1 MFHVTAKVASTL
13 LIGVAAAA
21 VSTAFPSRIVNAAD
35 SCLTEPKGDSAQ
47 GKHWYYHIERGT
59 GRHCWYV
66 RGQDD
71 ASARADDDKQA
82 ASDPA
87 PSPKVNP
94 EAARSFA
101 DAHAEISPKVSP
113 QAAQPNSN
121 NAAAAPSVWPAPQAA
136 NDAAAGNSAPAQP
149 APDSALASRWPQS
162 ADTAAS
168 SPAPQQQPDATLMA
182 ADAQDN
188 AVQDNTTNAAD
199 TSPPPAASPAPPE
212 RPSSSIQKLLMVA
225 FGALTLAGLTGSA
238 VYRLGRRRRRN
249 DWLRERNAWQDAQNP
264 NRPPWVDE
272 PRLHSNQD
280 VADLDDRQP
289 LDDHHTLDDRHVID
303 DAHAL
308 DDRHV
313 REPESDFSLA
323 MGESEA
329 GPDRVEKIEDF
340 LARLTEQ
347 LQQELEGTRPHSA

>member
-1 MFHVTAKVASTL
+1 MSHVTAKVASTL

-21 VSTAFPSRIVNAAD
+21 VSTALPSRSVNAAD
-35 SCLTEPKGDSAQ
+35 SCLTEPKGDSTQ
-47 GKHWYYHIERGT
+47 GKHWYYHIEHGT

-71 ASARADDDKQA
+71 TSADDDKKA
-82 ASDPA
+82 ASEQA
-87 PSPKVNP
+87 SPSKPDHA
-94 EAARSFA
+94 AARTFA
-101 DAHAEISPKVSP
+101 DARAEIAPKTAGPGST
-113 QAAQPNSN
+113 

-136 NDAAAGNSAPAQP
+136 NAPANDAAAGNSAPARS
-149 APDSALASRWPQS
+149 AADSALASRWPQS
-162 ADTAAS
+162 ADAAAP
-168 SPAPQQQPDATLMA
+168 SPSPQPDATLMA

-188 AVQDNTTNAAD
+188 SANADAANATD
-199 TSPPPAASPAPPE
+199 APPPPAVSPAPPE
-212 RPSSSIQKLLMVA
+212 RPSGSIQKLLMVA
-225 FGALTLAGLTGSA
+225 FGALALAGLTGSA

-280 VADLDDRQP
+280 IAD
-289 LDDHHTLDDRHVID
+289 
-303 DAHAL
+303 L

-313 REPESDFSLA
+313 RVPESDFSLA
-323 MGESEA
+323 MSESEA
-329 GPDRVEKIEDF
+329 GSDRVEKIEDF

-347 LQQELEGTRPHSA
+347 LHQELENTRPHSA

>member
-1 MFHVTAKVASTL
+1 MSHVTAKVASTL

-21 VSTAFPSRIVNAAD
+21 VSTAFPSRSVNAAD

-71 ASARADDDKQA
+71 ISASADDDKQA
-82 ASDPA
+82 ASDEAPLPA
-87 PSPKVNP
+87 
-94 EAARSFA
+94 AARTFA
-101 DAHAEISPKVSP
+101 DAHAEIAPKTASPDST
-113 QAAQPNSN
+113 
-121 NAAAAPSVWPAPQAA
+121 NAAAAPSVWPAPQANAPA
-136 NDAAAGNSAPAQP
+136 NNAAAGNSAPAQA
-149 APDSALASRWPQS
+149 APDSALAARWPQ
-162 ADTAAS
+162 ADAAAS
-168 SPAPQQQPDATLMA
+168 SPAPQPDATLMA

-188 AVQDNTTNAAD
+188 MANAAD
-199 TSPPPAASPAPPE
+199 APPPPAASPAPPE

-264 NRPPWVDE
+264 NRPPWIDE

-280 VADLDDRQP
+280 VADLDDRQIR
-289 LDDHHTLDDRHVID
+289 DDR
-303 DAHAL
+303 
-308 DDRHV
+308 RV

-323 MGESEA
+323 MSESEA
-329 GPDRVEKIEDF
+329 GSDRVEKIEDF

-347 LQQELEGTRPHSA
+347 LHQELEGTRPHRA

>member
-1 MFHVTAKVASTL
+1 MSHVTAKVASTL
-13 LIGVAAAA
+13 LIGVVAAT
-21 VSTAFPSRIVNAAD
+21 VSTALPSRSVNAAD
-35 SCLTEPKGDSAQ
+35 SCLTEPKGDGAQ

-71 ASARADDDKQA
+71 TSASDDDRQA
-82 ASDPA
+82 ASDQAPPA
-87 PSPKVNP
+87 KVDP
-94 EAARSFA
+94 AAARTFA
-101 DAHAEISPKVSP
+101 DAHAEIAPK
-113 QAAQPNSN
+113 AAGPDST

-136 NDAAAGNSAPAQP
+136 NAPANNAAAGNSATAPA
-149 APDSALASRWPQS
+149 AADSALASRWPQS
-162 ADTAAS
+162 ADAAAP
-168 SPAPQQQPDATLMA
+168 SPSPQPDATLMV

-188 AVQDNTTNAAD
+188 AANATDAP
-199 TSPPPAASPAPPE
+199 PPPAASPAPPE

-280 VADLDDRQP
+280 VADLDDR
-289 LDDHHTLDDRHVID
+289 
-303 DAHAL
+303 
-308 DDRHV
+308 HV
-313 REPESDFSLA
+313 RAQESDFSLA
-323 MGESEA
+323 MSESEA
-329 GPDRVEKIEDF
+329 GSDRVEKIEDF

-347 LQQELEGTRPHSA
+347 LHQELEGTRPRSA

>member
-1 MFHVTAKVASTL
+1 MSHVTAKVASTL

-21 VSTAFPSRIVNAAD
+21 VSTALPSRAVNAAD

-71 ASARADDDKQA
+71 TSARDDDDKQA
-82 ASDPA
+82 TSDQA
-87 PSPKVNP
+87 PPSRVDPV
-94 EAARSFA
+94 AARTFA
-101 DAHAEISPKVSP
+101 DARAEIAPK
-113 QAAQPNSN
+113 AAGPDST
-121 NAAAAPSVWPAPQAA
+121 NAAAAPSVWPAPQVA
-136 NDAAAGNSAPAQP
+136 NAPANNAAAGNSAPAP
-149 APDSALASRWPQS
+149 AAADSALASRWPQS
-162 ADTAAS
+162 ADAAS
-168 SPAPQQQPDATLMA
+168 PSPQPDATLMVA
-182 ADAQDN
+182 GAQDN
-188 AVQDNTTNAAD
+188 TANANAANATD
-199 TSPPPAASPAPPE
+199 ASTPPAASPAPPE

-272 PRLHSNQD
+272 PRLYSNEN
-280 VADLDDRQP
+280 VADLDDRQIR
-289 LDDHHTLDDRHVID
+289 DDR
-303 DAHAL
+303 
-308 DDRHV
+308 RV

-323 MGESEA
+323 MSDSEA
-329 GPDRVEKIEDF
+329 GSDRVEKIEDF

-347 LQQELEGTRPHSA
+347 LHQELEGSRPHRA

>member
-1 MFHVTAKVASTL
+1 MSHVTAKVASTL
-13 LIGVAAAA
+13 LIGVAAAT
-21 VSTAFPSRIVNAAD
+21 VSTAVPSRIVNAAD
-35 SCLTEPKGDSAQ
+35 SCLTEPKGDVQ

-59 GRHCWYV
+59 GRHCWYM

-71 ASARADDDKQA
+71 TSARDDDDDKQA
-82 ASDPA
+82 ASDLAPPA
-87 PSPKVNP
+87 KADPA
-94 EAARSFA
+94 AARTFA
-101 DAHAEISPKVSP
+101 DAHAEIAPKAASPDSTI
-113 QAAQPNSN
+113 
-121 NAAAAPSVWPAPQAA
+121 AAAAPSVWPAPQAA
-136 NDAAAGNSAPAQP
+136 NTAASTATAPAQA
-149 APDSALASRWPQS
+149 APDSALAARWPQS
-162 ADTAAS
+162 ADAAAP
-168 SPAPQQQPDATLMA
+168 SPAPQPDATLMA
-182 ADAQDN
+182 ADAR
-188 AVQDNTTNAAD
+188 DNTANANTANATD
-199 TSPPPAASPAPPE
+199 APPPPAAVPAPPE

-280 VADLDDRQP
+280 VADLDDRQ
-289 LDDHHTLDDRHVID
+289 V
-303 DAHAL
+303 L

-323 MGESEA
+323 MSESEA
-329 GPDRVEKIEDF
+329 GADRVERIEDF

-347 LQQELEGTRPHSA
+347 LHQELEGTRPHRA

>member
-1 MFHVTAKVASTL
+1 MSHVKAKVASTL

-21 VSTAFPSRIVNAAD
+21 VSTALPSRSVNAAD
-35 SCLTEPKGDSAQ
+35 SCLTEPKGDVQ

-71 ASARADDDKQA
+71 TSARDDDDKQA
-82 ASDPA
+82 ASDQA
-87 PSPKVNP
+87 PLPV
-94 EAARSFA
+94 AARTFA
-101 DAHAEISPKVSP
+101 DAHAEIAPKATKPDSTI
-113 QAAQPNSN
+113 
-121 NAAAAPSVWPAPQAA
+121 AAAAPSVWPAPQAA
-136 NDAAAGNSAPAQP
+136 NAPANNAPAGNSAPAP
-149 APDSALASRWPQS
+149 AAADSALASRWPQS
-162 ADTAAS
+162 TDAAAP
-168 SPAPQQQPDATLMA
+168 SPQPDATLMA

-188 AVQDNTTNAAD
+188 AANANTANAYAANATD
-199 TSPPPAASPAPPE
+199 APPPPAASPAPPE

-280 VADLDDRQP
+280 VADLDDRQI
-289 LDDHHTLDDRHVID
+289 R
-303 DAHAL
+303 

-313 REPESDFSLA
+313 RAQESDFSLA
-323 MGESEA
+323 MSESEA
-329 GPDRVEKIEDF
+329 GSDRVENIEDF

-347 LQQELEGTRPHSA
+347 LHQELENTRPHSA

>member
-1 MFHVTAKVASTL
+1 MSHVTAKVASTL
-13 LIGVAAAA
+13 LIGVAAAT
-21 VSTAFPSRIVNAAD
+21 VSTALPSRIVNAAD
-35 SCLTEPKGDSAQ
+35 SCLTEPKGDVQ

-71 ASARADDDKQA
+71 TSARDDDDKQA
-82 ASDPA
+82 ASDQAPPA
-87 PSPKVNP
+87 KVDP
-94 EAARSFA
+94 AAARTFA
-101 DAHAEISPKVSP
+101 DAHAEIAPKAASPDST
-113 QAAQPNSN
+113 

-136 NDAAAGNSAPAQP
+136 NTAASNATATAPAQA
-149 APDSALASRWPQS
+149 APDSALAARWPQA
-162 ADTAAS
+162 ADTAAP
-168 SPAPQQQPDATLMA
+168 SPAPQPDATLMA
-182 ADAQDN
+182 ADAR
-188 AVQDNTTNAAD
+188 DNTANANAANATD
-199 TSPPPAASPAPPE
+199 APPPPAAIPAPPE

-280 VADLDDRQP
+280 VADLDDRP
-289 LDDHHTLDDRHVID
+289 
-303 DAHAL
+303 
-308 DDRHV
+308 V

-323 MGESEA
+323 MSEGEA
-329 GPDRVEKIEDF
+329 GSDRVEKIEDF

-347 LQQELEGTRPHSA
+347 LHQELEGTRPHRA

>member
-1 MFHVTAKVASTL
+1 MSHVTAKVASTL

-21 VSTAFPSRIVNAAD
+21 VSTALPSRAVNAAD
-35 SCLTEPKGDSAQ
+35 SCLTEPKGDVQ

-71 ASARADDDKQA
+71 TSARDDDDKQA
-82 ASDPA
+82 TSDQAPPA
-87 PSPKVNP
+87 KVDP
-94 EAARSFA
+94 VAARTFA
-101 DAHAEISPKVSP
+101 DARAEIAPK
-113 QAAQPNSN
+113 AAGPDST

-136 NDAAAGNSAPAQP
+136 NAPANNAAAGNSAPAP
-149 APDSALASRWPQS
+149 AAAESALASRWPQS
-162 ADTAAS
+162 TDAAAP
-168 SPAPQQQPDATLMA
+168 SPQPDATLMA

-188 AVQDNTTNAAD
+188 AANANTANAYAANATD
-199 TSPPPAASPAPPE
+199 APPPPAASPAPPE

-264 NRPPWVDE
+264 NRAPWVDE

-280 VADLDDRQP
+280 VADLDDR
-289 LDDHHTLDDRHVID
+289 
-303 DAHAL
+303 
-308 DDRHV
+308 HV
-313 REPESDFSLA
+313 RAQESDFSLA
-323 MGESEA
+323 MSESEA
-329 GPDRVEKIEDF
+329 GSDRVENIEDF

-347 LQQELEGTRPHSA
+347 LHQELEGSRPHRSEERRVGKEC

>member
-1 MFHVTAKVASTL
+1 MSHVTTKVASTL

-21 VSTAFPSRIVNAAD
+21 VSTALPSRIVNAAD
-35 SCLTEPKGDSAQ
+35 SCLTEPKGDVQ

-71 ASARADDDKQA
+71 TSARDDDDKQA
-82 ASDPA
+82 ASDQAPPA
-87 PSPKVNP
+87 KVDP
-94 EAARSFA
+94 ATARTFA
-101 DAHAEISPKVSP
+101 DAHAEIAPKAASPDSTI
-113 QAAQPNSN
+113 
-121 NAAAAPSVWPAPQAA
+121 AAAAPSVWPAPQAA
-136 NDAAAGNSAPAQP
+136 NAPAYNAAASNSAPAP
-149 APDSALASRWPQS
+149 AAADSALASRWPQS
-162 ADTAAS
+162 ADAAAP
-168 SPAPQQQPDATLMA
+168 SPSPQPDATLMV

-188 AVQDNTTNAAD
+188 AANANAANATD
-199 TSPPPAASPAPPE
+199 APPPPAANPAPPE

-238 VYRLGRRRRRN
+238 VYRLG
-249 DWLRERNAWQDAQNP
+249 LRERNAWQDAQNP

-280 VADLDDRQP
+280 VADLDD
-289 LDDHHTLDDRHVID
+289 
-303 DAHAL
+303 
-308 DDRHV
+308 V

-323 MGESEA
+323 MSESEA
-329 GPDRVEKIEDF
+329 SSDRVEKIEDF

-347 LQQELEGTRPHSA
+347 LHQELEGSRPHRA

>member
-1 MFHVTAKVASTL
+1 MSHVTAKVASTL

-21 VSTAFPSRIVNAAD
+21 VSTALPSRSVNAAD

-71 ASARADDDKQA
+71 TSASADDDKQA
-82 ASDPA
+82 ASDQTPPA
-87 PSPKVNP
+87 KVDP
-94 EAARSFA
+94 AAARTFA
-101 DAHAEISPKVSP
+101 DAHAEIAPKVVVP
-113 QAAQPNSN
+113 DRT
-121 NAAAAPSVWPAPQAA
+121 NAAAAPSVWPAPQVA
-136 NDAAAGNSAPAQP
+136 NAPANNATATAPAQA

-162 ADTAAS
+162 ADSAAP
-168 SPAPQQQPDATLMA
+168 SPAPQPDATLMT

-188 AVQDNTTNAAD
+188 TANANTANATDA
-199 TSPPPAASPAPPE
+199 PLPPAASPAPPE

-280 VADLDDRQP
+280 VADLDDRQI
-289 LDDHHTLDDRHVID
+289 R
-303 DAHAL
+303 

-313 REPESDFSLA
+313 RARESDFSLA
-323 MGESEA
+323 MSENEV
-329 GPDRVEKIEDF
+329 GSDRVEKIEDF

-347 LQQELEGTRPHSA
+347 LHQELENTRPHSA

>member
-1 MFHVTAKVASTL
+1 MSHVTAKVASTL

-21 VSTAFPSRIVNAAD
+21 VSTALPSRSVNAAD

-71 ASARADDDKQA
+71 TSASADDDKQA
-82 ASDPA
+82 ASDQTPPA
-87 PSPKVNP
+87 KADPA
-94 EAARSFA
+94 AARTFA
-101 DAHAEISPKVSP
+101 DAHAEIAPKVVVP
-113 QAAQPNSN
+113 DRT
-121 NAAAAPSVWPAPQAA
+121 NAAAAPSVWPAPQVA
-136 NDAAAGNSAPAQP
+136 NAPANNAAAGNSAPAP
-149 APDSALASRWPQS
+149 AAADSALASRWPQS
-162 ADTAAS
+162 ADEAAP
-168 SPAPQQQPDATLMA
+168 SPAPQPDATLMA
-182 ADAQDN
+182 ANAQDN
-188 AVQDNTTNAAD
+188 TANATDAR
-199 TSPPPAASPAPPE
+199 PPPAAVPAPPE

-280 VADLDDRQP
+280 VADLDDR
-289 LDDHHTLDDRHVID
+289 
-303 DAHAL
+303 
-308 DDRHV
+308 HV
-313 REPESDFSLA
+313 RARESDFSLA
-323 MGESEA
+323 MSENEV
-329 GPDRVEKIEDF
+329 GSDRVEKIEDF

-347 LQQELEGTRPHSA
+347 LHQELENTRPHSA